1 MLQPVQQP
9 VYYDVVVEQFTWFY
23 LLVEAVVL
31 NFLTIITH
39 VSHRDNT
46 VTRLLI
52 IKYTHGR
59 LLYMCHLTHRTSL

>member
-46 VTRLLI
+46 VTRLLK
-52 IKYTHGR
+52 IKYTH
-59 LLYMCHLTHRTSL
+59 MADSCTCVT